1 MLKSFYKP
9 ARSTTR
15 KQTSGRQVI
24 PKETNQQTDSKKP
37 NEGED
42 PHEHMLV
49 SLEKRMVK
57 EINGDYYDE
66 R

>member
-1 MLKSFYKP
+1 MDLK
-9 ARSTTR
+9 
-15 KQTSGRQVI
+15 G
-24 PKETNQQTDSKKP
+24 

-66 R
+66 RWEVAERILKVTKKSGNRGSSSK